1 VRSEGFPPIARRDA
15 RVLVLGSLPGQ
26 ESLRRRQYY
35 AQPRNAFWPIMGALC
50 GADPG
55 LPYRA
60 RARRL
65 AASGIALWDV
75 CATALRVGSLDAS
88 IVAGSVVVN
97 DFGAFLASHRQI
109 RLVCFNGRA
118 AAALWRRYVGPS
130 LAPGAR
136 GLATLELPSTSPAHA
151 ALALPA
157 KLERWRALRGALDA
171 AAAPR
176 DRRRAMARMG
186 PRG

>member
-1 VRSEGFPPIARRDA
+1 MHSQGFPPIARRDA
-15 RVLVLGSLPGQ
+15 RVLILGSLPGQ

-50 GADPG
+50 GAGPE

-75 CATALRVGSLDAS
+75 CATAFRAGSLDAS
-88 IVAGSVVVN
+88 IVARSVVVN
-97 DFGAFLASHRQI
+97 DFGAFLARHRDI
-109 RLVCFNGRA
+109 RLVCFNGRT
-118 AAALWRRYVGPS
+118 AAALYRRHVLPA

-151 ALALPA
+151 ALSLPA
-157 KLERWRALRGALDA
+157 KLERWRALEGALGRR
-171 AAAPR
+171 P
-176 DRRRAMARMG
+176 RRASAATPAPGR
-186 PRG
+186 

>member
-1 VRSEGFPPIARRDA
+1 MHSQGFPPIARRDA
-15 RVLVLGSLPGQ
+15 RVLILGSLPGQ

-50 GADPG
+50 GAAPE

-75 CATALRVGSLDAS
+75 CATAYRAGSLDAS

-97 DFGAFLASHRQI
+97 DLGAFLARHPRI
-109 RLVCFNGRA
+109 RLVCFNGRT
-118 AAALWRRYVGPS
+118 AAALYRRHVLPT
-130 LAPGAR
+130 LAPALR
-136 GLATLELPSTSPAHA
+136 VLATLELPSTSPAHA
-151 ALALPA
+151 SLSLAA
-157 KLERWRALRGALDA
+157 KLDRWRALGTALGRRP
-171 AAAPR
+171 PR
-176 DRRRAMARMG
+176 R
-186 PRG
+186 

>member
-1 VRSEGFPPIARRDA
+1 MHSQGFPPVARRNA

-50 GADPG
+50 GAAPD
-55 LPYRA
+55 LPYRT
-60 RARRL
+60 RTRRL

-75 CATALRVGSLDAS
+75 CATAFRAGSLDAS

-97 DFGAFLASHRQI
+97 DFGAFLARHIGI
-109 RLVCFNGRA
+109 RLVCFNGRT
-118 AAALWRRYVGPS
+118 AAALWRRHVLPA
-130 LAPGAR
+130 LAPHAA

-151 ALALPA
+151 ALPLAA
-157 KLERWRALRGALDA
+157 KLERWRALTGALGGRRA
-171 AAAPR
+171 TGAG
-176 DRRRAMARMG
+176 RRRG
-186 PRG
+186 